1 MDPYSGVRTA
11 QGHVCHM
18 HQLWTF
24 SRKLVSGIRIIDI
37 SARNENIEVDS
48 KVHYLFLTVAPLR
61 RIWTACLVET
71 MPFVRQMVLNVRSN
85 YVYVLITKLIS
96 WFYNSV
102 VSSAVKDLIF
112 WTIVVGPAA
121 FRPRAHA
128 TANYTPSVEKGRPI
142 LQGLLSIDF
151 LAKEVFEIF
160 SV

>member
-1 MDPYSGVRTA
+1 MLFVVGMGSDTDQFFNLHFEFQKPKYV
-11 QGHVCHM
+11 
-18 HQLWTF
+18 
-24 SRKLVSGIRIIDI
+24 DI
-37 SARNENIEVDS
+37 SYGPIQWCKNC
-48 KVHYLFLTVAPLR
+48 TR